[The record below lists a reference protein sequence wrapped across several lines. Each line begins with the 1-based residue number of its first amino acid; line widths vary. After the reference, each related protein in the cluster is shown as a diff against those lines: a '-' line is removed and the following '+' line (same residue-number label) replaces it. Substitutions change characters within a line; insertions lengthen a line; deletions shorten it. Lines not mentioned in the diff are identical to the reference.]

1 MKIIVIVTL
10 GLTNLL
16 GVAAGGFE
24 QQGTETYGSAHG
36 HMEYSTWISLC
47 MHMSGVK
54 VDLKWRML
62 PILHAQYLR
71 RHTFG
76 RAAPF
81 GLSPYH
87 VDFPLIIFGAAA
99 AAIRTPQYHSP
110 CALTTQ

>member
-24 QQGTETYGSAHG
+24 QQQGTETYGSAHG

-47 MHMSGVK
+47 MSGVK

-62 PILHAQYLR
+62 TILHAQYMR

-76 RAAPF
+76 RAARS
-81 GLSPYH
+81 GSH
-87 VDFPLIIFGAAA
+87 
-99 AAIRTPQYHSP
+99 H
-110 CALTTQ
+110 TT